1 MNLHREFREASPRI
15 LLLVIAYQAETI
27 LKEVLDRI
35 TRTFLEDP
43 SSLCVAR

>member
-1 MNLHREFREASPRI
+1 MNGHREFREAAPRI
-15 LLLVIAYQAETI
+15 LLLVGAYQAVTT

-35 TRTFLEDP
+35 PRSFLEDP